1 VSTITNTAVN
11 VTPDTPVF
19 MGCSKP
25 LESDVQ
31 FSYFFNGCFIYSYN
45 HTTGHC
51 SCFTELDV
59 ATATVKPFG
68 LVDKHYVVIG
78 DKLFRSPAQAK
89 KAHSVL
95 PNVNAANDNKVD
107 ERVPLPKAENL
118 SPIKSLALI
127 ERWFNEDFDVKW
139 ETYQESP
146 EFYNLI
152 QYYLAL
158 CCDAYKEKP
167 DQAFLDAGV
176 QVYLSMAQF
185 SWLNP
190 SILHNAACVYW
201 LAGEQDSALDCIEL
215 ALDFRY
221 TGMESLL
228 HDEDLDGLKEHPRF
242 RCLSNK
248 YQTLKPKF
256 NYVTPELFEAFEN
269 FAVQQSDSFVRFMRG
284 HLLKNFRFYDISEL
298 SARIDSC
305 ENDDEREYWQRLASF
320 NNNYLYNYMLMD
332 EPMDLLTEQGKA
344 NYQLFQ
350 QYRHYRVLNPLV
362 FAKVAEQL
370 FHHAHY
376 WGSQHHGFFNQRDSA
391 LLQQSFQLFQ
401 EFHVATESLCSEKRN
416 ELMAKAK
423 EYDIFNYMEKLG
435 SC

>member
-1 VSTITNTAVN
+1 MSTITNTAVN
-11 VTPDTPVF
+11 VTPETPVF
-19 MGCSKP
+19 MGCNKP
-25 LESDVQ
+25 LESDAQ
-31 FSYFFNGCFIYSYN
+31 YSYFFNGCFIYAYN
-45 HTTGHC
+45 HKMGHC
-51 SCFTELDV
+51 SCLPELDV
-59 ATATVKPFG
+59 ATAAVKPFG
-68 LVDKHYVVIG
+68 LVDKQYIVIG
-78 DKLFRSPAQAK
+78 DKIFRSVLQAE
-89 KAHSVL
+89 KARHAI
-95 PNVNAANDNKVD
+95 PNVDAANDNKVAAN
-107 ERVPLPKAENL
+107 VQLPAVEHL
-118 SPIKSLALI
+118 SSIESLAVI
-127 ERWFNEDFDVKW
+127 ERWFNEDFDLKW
-139 ETYQESP
+139 ESFQESS
-146 EFYNLI
+146 ELYNLI

-167 DQAFLDAGV
+167 DRAFLEAGI
-176 QVYLSMAQF
+176 QVYLSMAQY

-190 SILHNAACVYW
+190 CILHNAACVYW

-215 ALDFRY
+215 ALNFRY
-221 TGMESLL
+221 AGMESLL
-228 HDEDLDGLKEHPRF
+228 SDDDLEGLKEHPRF
-242 RCLSNK
+242 SYLANK
-248 YQTLKPKF
+248 YQRLKPKF

-269 FAVQQSDSFVRFMRG
+269 FAVQQSESFTRFMRS

-298 SARIDSC
+298 SARIDSS

-376 WGSQHHGFFNQRDSA
+376 WGSRHHGFFNRRDSA
-391 LLQQSFQLFQ
+391 LLSQSFQLFQ
-401 EFHVATESLCSEKRN
+401 EFNVATESLCSEKRS
-416 ELMAKAK
+416 ELMEKAR